1 MTSRCGGSA
10 GIVPAATAN
19 GDSTMKYIIIR
30 TPDGEAPVVFPR
42 AFLHR
47 YVAGL
52 FAPMEV
58 TAAGFVTMVE
68 GRLRC
73 YGKSAGL
80 RLPSR
85 PERDSA
91 LVNAGFSGQ
100 EPAATP
106 PNSLEP

>member
-1 MTSRCGGSA
+1 
-10 GIVPAATAN
+10 
-19 GDSTMKYIIIR
+19 MKYIIVR
-30 TPDGEAPVVFPR
+30 TPSGEAPVVFPR

-58 TAAGFVTMVE
+58 TAAGFVTMAE
-68 GRLRC
+68 GHLRC

-85 PERDSA
+85 PELDSA
-91 LVNAGFSGQ
+91 LVNAGLDGARASPWT
-100 EPAATP
+100 ERPADP
-106 PNSLEP
+106 

>member
-1 MTSRCGGSA
+1 
-10 GIVPAATAN
+10 V
-19 GDSTMKYIIIR
+19 KYIIVR

-47 YVAGL
+47 YVATL

-58 TAAGFVTMVE
+58 TAAGFVTMTE

-85 PERDSA
+85 PELDTA
-91 LVNAGFSGQ
+91 LVNARLDGAQASPWTERPA
-100 EPAATP
+100 EP
-106 PNSLEP
+106 

>member
-1 MTSRCGGSA
+1 
-10 GIVPAATAN
+10 
-19 GDSTMKYIIIR
+19 MKYIILR

-47 YVAGL
+47 YVASL

-58 TAAGFVTMVE
+58 TAAGFVTMSE
-68 GRLRC
+68 GRLHC

-85 PERDSA
+85 PERDSS
-91 LVNAGFSGQ
+91 LVNAGVSGRGSADTIPKSP
-100 EPAATP
+100 EP
-106 PNSLEP
+106 

>member
-1 MTSRCGGSA
+1 
-10 GIVPAATAN
+10 V
-19 GDSTMKYIIIR
+19 KYIIVR
-30 TPDGEAPVVFPR
+30 TPNGEAPVVFPR

-47 YVAGL
+47 YVASL

-58 TAAGFVTMVE
+58 TAAGFVAMAE

-85 PERDSA
+85 PEFDSA
-91 LVNAGFSGQ
+91 LVNAGLDGAQTSPWT
-100 EPAATP
+100 EPPAESPADP
-106 PNSLEP
+106 LADPLAEP

>member
-1 MTSRCGGSA
+1 
-10 GIVPAATAN
+10 
-19 GDSTMKYIIIR
+19 MKYIIVR
-30 TPDGEAPVVFPR
+30 TPNGEAPVVFPR

-47 YVAGL
+47 YVASL

-58 TAAGFVTMVE
+58 TAAGFVTMAE

-91 LVNAGFSGQ
+91 LVNAGLDDAQASLWTDPTA
-100 EPAATP
+100 EPPA
-106 PNSLEP
+106 EP